1 MHLYDLEQRVFDRQR
16 EKAVRTAVGKLS
28 LRQRVVIAA
37 RFGLDDGRPQ
47 TLDQAAATLGKI
59 EGHTLGRERIR
70 QIECRALLYL
80 KVRGGL
86 YDVAGV
92 KNPAKVFDPVAFRR
106 HQQGLQAE
114 REAQQRWEEERQALR
129 QAAAE
134 QWQAQQAAKA
144 RQAAE
149 AYAAEARARRQRF
162 ADQAAARWSP
172 WSNPPPAPRPAA
184 VPVQMLPNTPSAPPS
199 NHYDWMQRSRDDL
212 DRWRA
217 GGRPVNP
224 FDWMKS

>member
-1 MHLYDLEQRVFDRQR
+1 MQLHDLEQRVFDRQR
-16 EKAVRTAVGKLS
+16 DKAVRTAVSKLPP
-28 LRQRVVIAA
+28 RQRVVIAA
-37 RFGLDDGRPQ
+37 RFGLDDGWVQ
-47 TLDQAAATLGKI
+47 TLEQTTATLGKLD
-59 EGHTLGRERIR
+59 GYTVGRERIR
-70 QIECRALLYL
+70 QIECRALLQL

-86 YDVAGV
+86 QDVAGV

-106 HQQGLQAE
+106 HQQALQAT
-114 REAQQRWEEERQALR
+114 RAAQQRMDEERQAL
-129 QAAAE
+129 AE
-134 QWQAQQAAKA
+134 QWQAQQAARA

-149 AYAAEARARRQRF
+149 ACAAEARARRQRF
-162 ADQAAARWSP
+162 ANQAAARWSP
-172 WSNPPPAPRPAA
+172 WSNPPSAPRPAA
-184 VPVQMLPNTPSAPPS
+184 VPVQMLPDTPQPTPS

>member
-1 MHLYDLEQRVFDRQR
+1 MHLYDLEQRAFDRQR
-16 EKAVRTAVGKLS
+16 EKAVRTAVSKLS

-80 KVRGGL
+80 KVGGGL

-114 REAQQRWEEERQALR
+114 REAQQQQDAAFEVHLAAVRR

-134 QWQAQQAAKA
+134 RRAAEVAAERAQQAAKA

-149 AYAAEARARRQRF
+149 AYAAEQRAKRQRW
-162 ADQAAARWSP
+162 AD
-172 WSNPPPAPRPAA
+172 PPA

>member
-1 MHLYDLEQRVFDRQR
+1 MQLHDLEQRVFDRQR
-16 EKAVRTAVGKLS
+16 DTAVRTAVSKLP

-47 TLDQAAATLGKI
+47 TLDQAAATLGKVD
-59 EGHTLGRERIR
+59 GYTVGRERIR
-70 QIECRALLYL
+70 QIECRALRQL

-86 YDVAGV
+86 QDVAGV
-92 KNPAKVFDPVAFRR
+92 KNPAKVFDPAAFRR
-106 HQQGLQAE
+106 HQQALQAT
-114 REAQQRWEEERQALR
+114 REALQRLDEERLAL
-129 QAAAE
+129 QAAR
-134 QWQAQQAAKA
+134 A

-149 AYAAEARARRQRF
+149 AYAAEARAERRRF

-184 VPVQMLPNTPSAPPS
+184 VPVQMLPNTPQPTPS
-199 NHYDWMQRSRDDL
+199 NHYDWMQRAADDL

-224 FDWMKS
+224 FDWMKY

>member
-1 MHLYDLEQRVFDRQR
+1 MQLHDLEQRVFDRQR
-16 EKAVRTAVGKLS
+16 DKAVRTAVSKLS
-28 LRQRVVIAA
+28 PRQRVVIAA
-37 RFGLDDGRPQ
+37 RFGLDDGWVQ
-47 TLDQAAATLGKI
+47 TLEQTTATLGKLD
-59 EGHTLGRERIR
+59 GYTVGRERIR
-70 QIECRALLYL
+70 QIECRALRHLRY
-80 KVRGGL
+80 RGGL

-92 KNPAKVFDPVAFRR
+92 KNPVKVFDPVAFRR
-106 HQQGLQAE
+106 HQQALQAT
-114 REAQQRWEEERQALR
+114 RAAQQRWEEERQSL
-129 QAAAE
+129 AE
-134 QWQAQQAAKA
+134 QWQAQQAARA

-149 AYAAEARARRQRF
+149 AYAAEARAERRRF

-184 VPVQMLPNTPSAPPS
+184 VPVQMLPDTPQPTPS